1 MRLAEVARAGGC
13 GGSGGPLG
21 LDGSFLVL
29 IGGFSLLEDVDDM
42 LALLNSTRKIDSQR
56 LESMDV
62 GCTVARFPTT
72 WQGSG
77 EDLAVSGGQ
86 RVAQETHVRDDLP
99 RPVDDSHRLGELH
112 LGVEL
117 CTNQSQSYEDS
128 EPAAVQMSQRGG
140 RGVLCKS
147 TAGGGRRDFL
157 RALCGGMSKMTEKRR
172 SVPEFQAL
180 FQPPSRFHISH
191 GLRRRSIVL

>member
-1 MRLAEVARAGGC
+1 MRLAEVARAGG
-13 GGSGGPLG
+13 GGSGGSGGSLG

-42 LALLNSTRKIDSQR
+42 LALLNSTRKMDSQR

-86 RVAQETHVRDDLP
+86 KVAPRRLTFEMTFPDLLMIVTVSVSCILASNSVRTS
-99 RPVDDSHRLGELH
+99 RRAMRIV
-112 LGVEL
+112 
-117 CTNQSQSYEDS
+117 
-128 EPAAVQMSQRGG
+128 SQR
-140 RGVLCKS
+140 
-147 TAGGGRRDFL
+147 
-157 RALCGGMSKMTEKRR
+157 
-172 SVPEFQAL
+172 Q
-180 FQPPSRFHISH
+180 SR
-191 GLRRRSIVL
+191 